1 MLIAIS
7 IAMAIYIVFDIWME
21 RNMNR
26 RVEILESVVAG
37 LLLDISEEVE
47 DEYEFDE

>member
-7 IAMAIYIVFDIWME
+7 IAMALYIVFDIWME

-26 RVEILESVVAG
+26 RVEVLESVVAS
-37 LLLDISEEVE
+37 LLIEMDEIEFEFEE
-47 DEYEFDE
+47 D